1 MDITNNNGIRKDLF
15 QMDRSFPIKDV
26 VKYDMISMEIDK
38 KKCENMKKQTQQQ
51 LIMEKWQRWEQELS
65 QNKYIENEAEL
76 LSAIKSLDENADSAL
91 ASELL
96 TIASLSRINK
106 YKQDSLSLAWLKKA
120 KQLNEDNERAAE
132 LLAQFEWR
140 KKAGVLEALV
150 FPPLRE
156 TDNRQAK
163 KKTSEQ
169 FLLIC
174 QQFLDHAD
182 AERDHLQSGKENA
195 QKRKD
200 FILQTVH
207 EKMILLLEEVIEET
221 ALLLKASEEYDQS
234 IAGVFYTST
243 YYSDMKKHLDR
254 IEDLKKEWATIF
266 CEEKEDTVVEI
277 TPLEELEGMIGLV
290 HVKKRVNDYYR
301 FLSYQKERKALGFQ
315 VKDEMSLH
323 MVLTGNPGTGKT
335 TIARLLAKIYHE
347 LGVLPR
353 EDVVETDRSQ
363 LVGSFVG
370 QTEENVRAIVEKSL
384 GGVLFIDE
392 AYSLKRDGQTGNDY
406 GQTAID
412 TLVSLMT
419 GPEYGGKFAVIL
431 AGYPDEMR
439 QFLDANPG
447 LRSRFPQSNHIQLPD
462 YSNAEL
468 IGIAEKLAKDN
479 DYVMTDEAKLE
490 LENRLDKERV
500 DETFGNARTVQDV
513 VLGAIFKKG
522 SQFSKDK
529 HILTYTLLEKEDF
542 EKNEQE
548 KISNPREQLEKLIG
562 LESIK
567 NEVRILISFVQ
578 MQQMRREKGLP
589 VVPIQLHSV
598 FTGNPG
604 TGKTT
609 VAKIFAELL
618 KECGML
624 KRGHLVVTS
633 RADFVAGY
641 VGQTAIKTKKMI
653 REALGGVLFI
663 DEAYSLLSSSQGDF
677 GKEVVNTLVDE
688 MTKHNENLVVILA
701 GYPKEMDE
709 LLKSNPGLK
718 SRFKKFFHFSDYSN
732 EELLQIIINYALH
745 FQYHISSE
753 AQVYLKKILGEITI
767 NGNGRFAT
775 NVTDEAIQS
784 QALRLMTKEKESNTL
799 ENVNYLEKVD
809 FETAFSRIGKGE

>member
-1 MDITNNNGIRKDLF
+1 
-15 QMDRSFPIKDV
+15 
-26 VKYDMISMEIDK
+26 
-38 KKCENMKKQTQQQ
+38 
-51 LIMEKWQRWEQELS
+51 MEKQRQNHTIIEKWKQWEQEFV
-65 QNKYIENEAEL
+65 QNKYIKNEAEL
-76 LSAIKSLDENADSAL
+76 LSAIKSLDEDSDPKL

-96 TIASLSRINK
+96 TIASLSRMNK
-106 YKQDSLSLAWLKKA
+106 FKQDSLSLAWLKKA
-120 KQLNEDNERAAE
+120 NQLNENNERAAE
-132 LLAQFEWR
+132 VLGQFEW
-140 KKAGVLEALV
+140 KKKEGALDALV

-169 FLLIC
+169 FLFIC

-182 AERDHLQSGKENA
+182 AERDQLQLGMENA
-195 QKRKD
+195 KKRSELN
-200 FILQTVH
+200 LQQLH

-254 IEDLKKEWATIF
+254 IEMLKKEWANIF
-266 CEEKEDTVVEI
+266 CKEKEDTVVKM
-277 TPLEELEGMIGLV
+277 TPLEELENMIGLV

-315 VKDEMSLH
+315 VKDEMSLN
-323 MVLTGNPGTGKT
+323 MVITGNPGTGKT

-353 EDVVETDRSQ
+353 EEVIEADRSQ

-370 QTEENVRAIVEKSL
+370 QTEENVRAIVEKSI

-392 AYSLKRDGQTGNDY
+392 AYSLKREGQTGNDY

-412 TLVSLMT
+412 SLVSLMT

-447 LRSRFPQSNHIQLPD
+447 LRSRFPQSNQIQLPD

-468 IGIAEKLAKDN
+468 IGIAEKLAKEN
-479 DYVMTDEAKLE
+479 DYVMTDDAKQE
-490 LENRLDKERV
+490 LEKRMDKERV
-500 DETFGNARTVQDV
+500 DETFGNARTVQDL

-542 EKNEQE
+542 EESEQE
-548 KISNPREQLEKLIG
+548 MQRNPREQLEQLIG

-567 NEVRILISFVQ
+567 NEVNILISFVQ

-633 RADFVAGY
+633 RANFVAGY

-663 DEAYSLLSSSQGDF
+663 DEAYSLLSAAHGDF

-718 SRFKKFFHFSDYSN
+718 SRFKKFFHFGDYSN
-732 EELLQIIINYALH
+732 EELLQIIINYASH
-745 FQYHISSE
+745 FQYQLTSE
-753 AQVYLKKILGEITI
+753 ARAYLKASLSNITI

-784 QALRLMTKEKESNTL
+784 QALRLMSEEKENHT
-799 ENVNYLEKVD
+799 LEKVNDLEKAD
-809 FETAFSRIGKGE
+809 FETAIFRIGKGE